1 MIRNQGNITSLA
13 QQARPE
19 VVDAIRQASS
29 KTGVDFSY
37 LLQKA
42 ATESSFNSTAQAPT
56 SSARGLYQFVDRT
69 WLDTIDKHGAEHG
82 LVNAAAAIKRDN
94 HGNPV
99 VTDAATRQKILALRD
114 NPRVS
119 AMMAAELAQ
128 DNQASLENSLGRK
141 VGNTELYL
149 AHFLGAGGA
158 AKFLSSMEQNPET
171 NAAQLIP
178 EAARAN
184 KGVFFKGGK
193 SLTVDQVF
201 ARFASK
207 FDAGTSP
214 PTAAITAP
222 QLAQA
227 ATIAAPVAAV
237 EPGFAALMPG
247 LTTRSTLAPTGNHTL
262 DPLPLA
268 VSRNPALANHIPLQ
282 ALPSLAMR
290 IIESLS
296 LPGEQDQPPHSQ
308 EWLV

>member
-1 MIRNQGNITSLA
+1 MIRNPANISALT

-29 KTGVDFSY
+29 RTGVDFSY

-42 ATESSFNSTAQAPT
+42 ATESSFDTQAQAST

-82 LVNAAAAIKRDN
+82 LVNAAAAIKRDSS
-94 HGNPV
+94 GNPV

-114 NPRVS
+114 NPRVA

-128 DNQASLENSLGRK
+128 DNQASLENTLGRK

-158 AKFLSSMEQNPET
+158 AKFLSSMQQDPGAT
-171 NAAQLIP
+171 AAQVIP
-178 EAARAN
+178 EAASAN
-184 KGVFFKGGK
+184 KGVFYQGGK

-201 ARFASK
+201 ARFAHK
-207 FDAGTSP
+207 FDAAPAGQSP
-214 PTAAITAP
+214 SSMTPAEAVP
-222 QLAQA
+222 A
-227 ATIAAPVAAV
+227 ATIAAVPIAAEANV
-237 EPGFAALMPG
+237 AALM
-247 LTTRSTLAPTGNHTL
+247 
-262 DPLPLA
+262 
-268 VSRNPALANHIPLQ
+268 
-282 ALPSLAMR
+282 AMR

-296 LPGEQDQPPHSQ
+296 LPEDSEPRSRD
-308 EWLV
+308 WLA